1 MDTGAIALDGYLVEE
16 TVPGDI
22 DFSTARF
29 RIEISPTDERTDQM
43 VLPCSVNDPELAR
56 FVVSHLQPGDLLRV
70 TGFMRLP
77 RTPDA
82 PIWFEVLTLEL
93 LASVPVQA
101 PAGQGDAFTAEPTI
115 GADVLI
121 ERYGRYLL
129 VHDPVGVTYVWT
141 QTGAWVGE
149 TEDLTALADL
159 LRAFEHHQGG

>member
-1 MDTGAIALDGYLVEE
+1 MDTGAIALDGYLAEE

-29 RIEISPTDERTDQM
+29 RIEISPTDERTDRM
-43 VLPCSVNDPELAR
+43 VLPCSVSDPELAR
-56 FVVSHLQPGDLLRV
+56 FAVSHLQPGDLLRV
-70 TGFMRLP
+70 TGFMRIP

-93 LASVPVQA
+93 LAPVPVQA
-101 PAGQGDAFTAEPTI
+101 PADQGDAFTAEPTI

-129 VHDPVGVTYVWT
+129 VHDPVGVTVLWSES
-141 QTGAWVGE
+141 GSWVGE
-149 TEDLTALADL
+149 TEDPGTLADL
-159 LRAFEHHQGG
+159 IAAFERRS